1 MGKVLTG
8 TYRNTPKGNRWMA
21 EVRCDLCALGHNS
34 RHTSHHTYLPTQM
47 VEQFL
52 LSIAFSFDGSCGYT
66 SSSNMMRPL
75 PLLPLQ
81 ANNTKLKYLSHA
93 VVNYNCKMYI
103 LRLQRMLNE
112 AQGKY
117 VNDDKVRAYTASI
130 RCQKD
135 IESLSKI
142 GLNPQEISRS
152 LDLSSTSFVK
162 GRIARIDQDN
172 AERRRFLATGHIPE
186 ELETSAGVFHI
197 LQK

>member
-1 MGKVLTG
+1 
-8 TYRNTPKGNRWMA
+8 
-21 EVRCDLCALGHNS
+21 
-34 RHTSHHTYLPTQM
+34 
-47 VEQFL
+47 
-52 LSIAFSFDGSCGYT
+52 
-66 SSSNMMRPL
+66 
-75 PLLPLQ
+75 
-81 ANNTKLKYLSHA
+81 
-93 VVNYNCKMYI
+93 
-103 LRLQRMLNE
+103 MLNE